1 MGGAST
7 YASSVDADIRLALVI
22 GVVFGALAAAC
33 AFVISYSSY
42 HGQFMDTRKPGQ
54 LALQSALTAFIA
66 FFLLAGLS
74 TWAFRVFAFR

>member
-1 MGGAST
+1 MSP
-7 YASSVDADIRLALVI
+7 DINLALVI

-54 LALQSALTAFIA
+54 LALRSAISAFLL
-66 FFLLAGLS
+66 FFLLSGLA
-74 TWAFRVFAFR
+74 TWGFRAALR